1 MAFISEAWPALVLNE
16 NESLQE
22 LTRKL
27 PEGNALPDGFSEC
40 PTEVD
45 SSSTQHQEVQ
55 LSTEGSKGGGAN
67 ISGVLSEGFS
77 DPYGV
82 MNTCSERSIV
92 SSGSSDVSVDLND
105 GSPCSSPSER
115 KKDRRERL
123 RRFPVQLSPPDNL
136 EEELADSPVAGDEVC
151 MSPKG
156 GSVFLST
163 DNNQCVHN
171 FQDHSTV
178 EEMNKGETETQ
189 DGLHVTEHET
199 SPEVDQLIHG
209 TALSAPPLSQQKF
222 NGVQTV
228 EKLHSSLLED
238 EICDL
243 RKQNEQLT
251 KEKLTTSAQLAK
263 SVLVREKLES
273 LCRELQRHNKQLT
286 DECKRIASEEQQKR
300 LDLSTRFHDAIKDVS
315 AKLEEQGGER
325 MRQIKENELLQE
337 KLIHFTQQ
345 YELQEEQY
353 AQQLRTKS
361 LEQQLLEVKLKQQ
374 EELHK
379 QGEAKIQ
386 LYTEQ
391 ISQLLKTE
399 QALRERLALYE
410 DKFEQFQEMLT
421 KSNEVFASF
430 KTQMEKMSKTIKK
443 LEKENFTLQK
453 KCEKSDVSLIEL
465 VDERANLKK
474 QLETARNQKDK
485 LERLCRTLQAER
497 KQQNLA
503 MTSVADSAAASGS
516 ISAAAAFKTE
526 QVVQDE

>member
-1 MAFISEAWPALVLNE
+1 MAFISETWPALVLNE
-16 NESLQE
+16 DESLQE

-55 LSTEGSKGGGAN
+55 LLTEGSKGGGTN
-67 ISGVLSEGFS
+67 ISGALSEGFS

-136 EEELADSPVAGDEVC
+136 EEELADGPTVGNEAC

-156 GSVFLST
+156 GSIFLTT
-163 DNNQCVHN
+163 DNKQCVHN

-178 EEMNKGETETQ
+178 EEIRAVKKGETETQ

-199 SPEVDQLIHG
+199 SPEIDQLIHG
-209 TALSAPPLSQQKF
+209 TALSF

-228 EKLHSSLLED
+228 DRLHSSLLQD
-238 EICDL
+238 EIWDL

-251 KEKLTTSAQLAK
+251 NEKLTTSAQLAK

-286 DECKRIASEEQQKR
+286 EECKRIASEEQQKR

-379 QGEAKIQ
+379 QGEAKIE

-391 ISQLLKTE
+391 ITQLLKTE
-399 QALRERLALYE
+399 QALRERLSLYE

-465 VDERANLKK
+465 VDERANLRK
-474 QLETARNQKDK
+474 QLETTRNQKEK
-485 LERLCRTLQAER
+485 LEGLCRTLQAER

-503 MTSVADSAAASGS
+503 MTSVAASGA
-516 ISAAAAFKTE
+516 ISAAAAFKME